1 MKRSPPQS
9 YSVNYLCLI
18 QNLFKQQIMK
28 IILKTCFITF
38 FFFLV
43 IAGCKK
49 DKDPDDTFK
58 IEDYYGKYSVTLI
71 VNALAENG
79 WVISDKPVTRK
90 IATEITLSPIKET
103 QNGVMVYVSAYGDS
117 IHTRFN
123 PDTKHLVITD
133 TPYSFYLRLNDF
145 PKFDGNYEVAVFT
158 FGYFV
163 EWDDEKDLRL
173 DFCFLKDL
181 NDSIF
186 ICGTI
191 AKKTN

>member
-1 MKRSPPQS
+1 
-9 YSVNYLCLI
+9 
-18 QNLFKQQIMK
+18 MK
-28 IILKTCFITF
+28 IILKTSFITF

-49 DKDPDDTFK
+49 DKEPDDTFK
-58 IEDYYGKYSVTLI
+58 IEDYYGKYSGTLI
-71 VNALAENG
+71 VDALAENG
-79 WVISDKPVTRK
+79 WVIWDKPVTKK

-123 PDTKHLVITD
+123 PDTKHMVIID
-133 TPYSFYLRLNDF
+133 TSYSFYLRLKEF
-145 PKFDGNYEVAVFT
+145 PKFNGNYDNAVHT
-158 FGYFV
+158 LGNLV
-163 EWDDEKDLRL
+163 KWDDEKDLRL
-173 DFCFLKDL
+173 GFTFLKDL

-191 AKKTN
+191 AKKQINMKKL

>member
-1 MKRSPPQS
+1 
-9 YSVNYLCLI
+9 
-18 QNLFKQQIMK
+18 MK
-28 IILKTCFITF
+28 IIPKTCFITF

-49 DKDPDDTFK
+49 DKEPDDNFK
-58 IEDYYGKYSVTLI
+58 IEDYYGKYSGTLI
-71 VNALAENG
+71 VDALAENG
-79 WVISDKPVTRK
+79 WVISDKLVTRK
-90 IATEITLSPIKET
+90 IATEITLSPITET

-117 IHTRFN
+117 IRTRFN

-133 TPYSFYLRLNDF
+133 TSYSFYLRLKDF
-145 PKFDGNYEVAVFT
+145 PKFNGNYDNAVYTLGNFENWDNEEV
-158 FGYFV
+158 
-163 EWDDEKDLRL
+163 LRL
-173 DFCFLKDL
+173 GFTFLKDL